1 VPLDDLWSGNGI
13 IPYGAANERSS
24 ATVSKEKEPDSWDP
38 QHEEEQDVQT
48 RRKLQRP
55 PLYKVVFHNDDY
67 TTRDF
72 VVMVLM
78 RYFHKS
84 HMEATRIMLHIHNNG
99 MGVAGIYP
107 YDIASTK
114 VAQVEQ
120 QAKQQEMPLK
130 LSLEPDDGAGQ
141 NESDD

>member
-1 VPLDDLWSGNGI
+1 MSDP
-13 IPYGAANERSS
+13 
-24 ATVSKEKEPDSWDP
+24 KEPDRWDP
-38 QHEEEQDVQT
+38 QHEEDFDLQT
-48 RRKLQRP
+48 KRKLQRP
-55 PLYKVVFHNDDY
+55 PQYKVVFHNDDY

-107 YDIASTK
+107 YDIAATK

-120 QAKQQEMPLK
+120 QAKQQEMPLR
-130 LSLEPDDGAGQ
+130 LSLEPEGGSGE

>member
-1 VPLDDLWSGNGI
+1 M
-13 IPYGAANERSS
+13 SS
-24 ATVSKEKEPDSWDP
+24 PKEPDRWDP
-38 QHEEEQDVQT
+38 EHEEDLDVQT
-48 RRKLQRP
+48 RRRLQRP

-107 YDIASTK
+107 YDIAATK

-120 QAKQQEMPLK
+120 QARQQQMPLR
-130 LSLEPDDGAGQ
+130 LTIEPDDGSSGY
-141 NESDD
+141 ESDD